1 MKILILG
8 GSGFLGYY
16 LKKFL
21 KEKKINFITSGRNK
35 NNNVIIENYNK
46 INLHKL
52 ILNYN
57 PSFIINLVAIT
68 KVDLCE
74 KKKNFS
80 KKINTEISKNLSK
93 IIISNKLKSKLIYI
107 STDQVYNGS
116 GNKIEKFTKIINC
129 YSKTKYDAEKYV
141 IKANGCVLR
150 TNFFGVSKNKVSLV
164 DWIIE
169 SVKKKKEI
177 KVFNNVFFSP
187 LYVKTVCKYIYLA
200 CKKNTKGIYNLG
212 SNSCISKAEFAFYII
227 NKLKLENKY
236 LINSKYTKNTLATKR
251 PKNMCMNSNKFYKK
265 FNIQSKNIY
274 QELNLMLKDL
284 TK

>member
-1 MKILILG
+1 MK
-8 GSGFLGYY
+8 
-16 LKKFL
+16 K
-21 KEKKINFITSGRNK
+21 KKI
-35 NNNVIIENYNK
+35 
-46 INLHKL
+46 
-52 ILNYN
+52 
-57 PSFIINLVAIT
+57 
-68 KVDLCE
+68 
-74 KKKNFS
+74 FS

-107 STDQVYNGS
+107 STDQVYNGG
-116 GNKIEKFTKIINC
+116 GNKIEKFTKIINY

-227 NKLKLENKY
+227 NKLKLEEKY
-236 LINSKYTKNTLATKR
+236 LINSKYTKNTLITKR